1 MSLNLSL
8 EKGENTTLN
17 LSKGN
22 PLTQVNLG
30 LGWDVTTASHPP
42 YDLDS
47 IVVLLGEDGKFHSTQ
62 AESTAFFNNLN
73 PLPSVSH
80 LGDNR
85 TGQGEGDDETIQIG
99 LSTLPESV
107 KRVLA
112 AAVIYEAPQRSQN
125 FGQVENAYA
134 RIYAPDGTSFETQ
147 NGEVSE
153 IRYDLTE
160 DFSNAY
166 TVEVCELYR
175 HNGGWKIKALGNGS
189 KDDLGAFLAK
199 FVK

>member
-1 MSLNLSL
+1 MALNLSL
-8 EKGENTTLN
+8 EKGENTTLS
-17 LSKGN
+17 LSKGGTLSRIN
-22 PLTQVNLG
+22 MG
-30 LGWDVTTASHPP
+30 LGWDVTTSSQPP

-47 IVVLLGEDGKFHSTQ
+47 VVVLLGANGKYHSTQ
-62 AESTAFFNNLN
+62 SESIAFFNNLT
-73 PLPSVSH
+73 PLASVTH

-85 TGQGEGDDETIQIG
+85 TGAGEGDDETIK
-99 LSTLPESV
+99 LDLASLPESV
-107 KRVLA
+107 QRILA
-112 AAVIYEAPQRSQN
+112 GVVIYQAPQRGQN
-125 FGQVENAYA
+125 FGQVQNAFA
-134 RIYAPDGTSFETQ
+134 RIYVEDGSTFETQ

-189 KDDLGAFLAK
+189 KDDLTSFLSK
-199 FVK
+199 FA